1 MKVDYLPPE
10 EIAATVNALLLLDG
24 ISHSGEDVDVIEI
37 CRKHFGL
44 GIHFADLKSSY
55 GEETIGLVIA
65 EHKLILC
72 DSSIE
77 PCGKEKEKKEKIM
90 RFTVAHE
97 LGHYLFHQRYM
108 TEESGPVFYQHLD
121 KKERDRLE
129 IQANVFAAMLLMPE
143 KLFVKAYASLKSQFL
158 KKQDITEMLAERF
171 NVSKE
176 SVGYRIEALK

>member
-10 EIAATVNALLLLDG
+10 EIAATVNTLLLLDG
-24 ISHSGEDVDVIEI
+24 IDNSGKEVDVIEI
-37 CRKHFGL
+37 CQKHFGIK
-44 GIHFADLKSSY
+44 IHFVDLKSAY
-55 GEETIGLVIA
+55 GKETIGLVMA

-77 PCGKEKEKKEKIM
+77 PCGKQKERKEKIM

-143 KLFVKAYASLKSQFL
+143 RLFTKAYTSLKSQFV
-158 KKQDITEMLAERF
+158 KKPEILEHLAELF

-176 SVGYRIEALK
+176 SVNYRIDALK